1 MAQQWAAEAQPRRR
15 GGGLIWTGVVLLVL
29 AILAGLVGIVAIG
42 RGVGS
47 LASGMT
53 EAQPT
58 PAAFSAQFE
67 TGREYT
73 VYELTGFGAQ
83 PTVQVADITVVGE
96 QGFSVPISG
105 TGGVTS
111 TFESGSDSFTA
122 VAQFVAPTTGQYVVQ
137 VATEG
142 TTIVV
147 GPSLGDLVGVGVWG
161 IVVAVAG
168 MAGFVGLV
176 LLIIGLVLRATGP
189 RVAAASPYAATSA
202 QAYGAVPSDGG
213 GIFEGEQRP
222 EAQAQPVQPAPAPQ
236 PVLPPAGW
244 YPDPSRPGGQRYWDG
259 ARWTEHQA

>member
-1 MAQQWAAEAQPRRR
+1 MAQQWAAAEQPRAR
-15 GGGLIWTGVVLLVL
+15 GRGLIWTGVVLLVL
-29 AILAGLVGIVAIG
+29 SIIAGLVGIVGIG

-53 EAQPT
+53 EAWPT
-58 PAAFSAQFE
+58 PAAFSAPFE
-67 TGREYT
+67 ASREYT
-73 VYELTGFGAQ
+73 VYELTGFGAE
-83 PTVQVADITVVGE
+83 PTVQVGDITVVGQE
-96 QGFSVPISG
+96 GFSVPISD

-111 TFESGSDSFTA
+111 TFESGGDSFTA
-122 VAQFVAPTTGQYVVQ
+122 VATFVAPTTGQYVVQ

-147 GPSLGDLVGVGVWG
+147 GPSLGDLVGVGIWG

-168 MAGFVGLV
+168 MVGFVGLV

-189 RVAAASPYAATSA
+189 RAAQATPYAATSA

-222 EAQAQPVQPAPAPQ
+222 EVQAQPVQPAAAPQ